1 MMPKK
6 RDRIALAA
14 ISVLALLM
22 LLFAGMC
29 TLVPSFAYLA
39 GQVYSAVLSGNIVLR
54 IVLTLLVLVLM
65 ELVCYKT
72 WTLLFARP
80 ERSLETLALQDGDG
94 GEVRVSLQA
103 LEAMAR
109 RAVGEAEG
117 VREAAVAIEGSQE
130 ALRVKID
137 LKVTTAA
144 RIPEVTGRMQCAV
157 RDAVANF
164 TGVSV
169 SEVAVLV
176 SDIVPEA
183 EASFPEKP
191 DKG

>member
-1 MMPKK
+1 MTPKK

-29 TLVPSFAYLA
+29 TLVPSFALLA
-39 GQVYSAVLSGNIVLR
+39 GKAYSAVLRANVVLR
-54 IVLTLLVLVLM
+54 VVLTLVVLALM
-65 ELVCYKT
+65 EFICYKT
-72 WTLLFARP
+72 WMLLFARP
-80 ERSLETLALQDGDG
+80 ERSLETLALKNGDG
-94 GEVRVSLQA
+94 GEIRVSLQA

-109 RAVGEAEG
+109 RAVGEADG
-117 VREAAVAIEGSQE
+117 VREATVSIAGSEE

-144 RIPEVTGRMQCAV
+144 RIPEITGNMQRSV
-157 RDAVANF
+157 RDAVAGF

-176 SDIVPEA
+176 SDIVPEESMAPA
-183 EASFPEKP
+183 EKPEKN
-191 DKG
+191 